1 MAGGEG
7 RRDLHVVPVGVVIGV
22 GADPGDGDNEE
33 DNGGKDEDAAQ
44 GGFVVAETPPCVLPQ
59 AASVY
64 LCLFGGFCYGAGI
77 FLVE

>member
-1 MAGGEG
+1 M
-7 RRDLHVVPVGVVIGV
+7 HVVPVGVVVGV

-64 LCLFGGFCYGAGI
+64 RVRSATRAPIHASRG
-77 FLVE
+77 